1 MSASTGT
8 IILLGI
14 VIILLFL
21 YYSRAIRPYRLI
33 ANGMDLLKGQDF
45 SSRLKKTGQKNA
57 DEIVDL
63 FNSLMTQLKE
73 ERLRL
78 REQNEFLDLLIK
90 ASPLGVVVLDFDN
103 HITQINPSGKALLL
117 PNPEF
122 EFEGL
127 HLDDFSKVSTLNLS
141 EVPIRGTLTF
151 NRTDGSIYKCTHS
164 YFVDRGFKRSF
175 YLIEHLTEEVR
186 RAEKSAYEQ
195 VIRMLAHEVNNS
207 TAGITSI
214 LDTASKELE
223 DEGDVELSDAL
234 SICMERCFSM
244 SDFVSRFAEVVKLPK
259 AVLKGSDLNKMI
271 LNQVALIE
279 SLGSEKSIKFKMDLD
294 ENLSE
299 LMLDVPLMEQV
310 FINIVK
316 NAIESISTPEGG
328 EVFIRTSEEEGL
340 LEIRDNGEGI
350 PIEVEGSLFNPFFS
364 TKPQGQGIGLLF
376 TQEVL
381 KQHHFRYSLHTDRE
395 SHLTYFR
402 IYFR

>member
-1 MSASTGT
+1 MNSSIVI
-8 IILLGI
+8 IILLA
-14 VIILLFL
+14 VAIILLLLF
-21 YYSRAIRPYRLI
+21 YSRAIRPYRLI

-45 SSRLKKTGQKNA
+45 SSRLKKTGQRNA

-63 FNSLMTQLKE
+63 FNSLMSQLKE

-90 ASPLGVVVLDFDN
+90 ASPLGVVVLDYDQRV
-103 HITQINPSGKALLL
+103 TEINPSGRALLL
-117 PNPEF
+117 EREDLEYVGMP
-122 EFEGL
+122 L
-127 HLDDFSKVSTLNLS
+127 SSFSKVATLNLS
-141 EVPIRGTLTF
+141 EVPMRGTWTF

-223 DEGDVELSDAL
+223 DQGDGELSEAL

-259 AVLKGSDLNKMI
+259 AVLKKSN
-271 LNQVALIE
+271 LNQMIENQMTIIE
-279 SLGSEKSIKFKMDLD
+279 SLGSEKSIRFTKDLD
-294 ENLSE
+294 RILGD

-310 FINIVK
+310 FINVVK
-316 NAIESISTPEGG
+316 NAIESISVPEGG
-328 EVFIRTSEEEGL
+328 EVYIRTSAIEGV

-350 PIEVEGSLFNPFFS
+350 PQEVEGSLFNPFFS

-381 KQHHFRYSLHTDRE
+381 KQHHFRYSLHTDRDD
-395 SHLTYFR
+395 HLTYFR
-402 IYFR
+402 IYF